1 MVSIPR
7 ISIPKLSKIK
17 RDIAASKQYY
27 SQSVKNGWHEGKQ
40 IAAKNHY
47 GKTRTLYTQ
56 TKKSITNTA
65 NINDLPK
72 LLTVVGA
79 CTPLPGGFALGY
91 VFGKAIQ
98 LVVKGIKKVK

>member
-98 LVVKGIKKVK
+98 LVVKVIKKIK